1 MAGISSVGG
10 TGSNAIETSYIQM
23 YKSGFMQ
30 QFQQF
35 DTKLANYF
43 DIQSQAGEFEYYDRI
58 GLADELVE
66 VNTRYH
72 DNPQSEIAHDRRRL
86 GLRDFEQGKYMEP
99 KDLFRL
105 AEDPSNAYVTA
116 LRGAAHRKMDD
127 IVINRIFDVAH
138 VGKKGEA
145 SVSFVS
151 STTDKITVGAL
162 SAGNARPI
170 TTAGKYALTAGDY
183 EGIDIDCSFDYTT
196 TGTDSGITL
205 DKLKAARFTME
216 RLESVS
222 EDEVLDCWITSDQ
235 ARQLL
240 AIDEV
245 INSDFATR
253 KALAEGSAT
262 TFMNFRF
269 RRSERL
275 LGSGTASDPRQC
287 IVAKKNSMVVGYS
300 KNLTFDMWR
309 DTAKRNIPYMYLFLG
324 MDAVRMWG
332 ECTCR
337 INCLDS

>member
-1 MAGISSVGG
+1 
-10 TGSNAIETSYIQM
+10 
-23 YKSGFMQ
+23 
-30 QFQQF
+30 
-35 DTKLANYF
+35 
-43 DIQSQAGEFEYYDRI
+43 
-58 GLADELVE
+58 
-66 VNTRYH
+66 
-72 DNPQSEIAHDRRRL
+72 
-86 GLRDFEQGKYMEP
+86 MEP

-116 LRGAAHRKMDD
+116 LRAAAHRKMDD
-127 IVINRIFDVAH
+127 IVINRIFDVAQ
-138 VGKKGEA
+138 VGKKGEGTA
-145 SVSFVS
+145 TFVS
-151 STTDKITVGAL
+151 TNAGKITVGAL

-170 TTAGKYALTAGDY
+170 TTAGLYSLTAGDY
-183 EGIDIDCSFDYTT
+183 EGIDVAVDFDYTLAVN
-196 TGTDSGITL
+196 SGITL

-216 RLESVS
+216 RLESVT

-240 AIDEV
+240 AIDAV
-245 INSDFATR
+245 INSDYAVR

-275 LGSGTASDPRQC
+275 LGAGTSGDPRQC
-287 IVAKKNSMVVGYS
+287 IVAKKNSMIVGYS

-309 DTAKRNIPYMYLFLG
+309 DTAKRNIPYMYLFVG

-332 ECTCR
+332 ESTCR